1 MNIFKSHLKSNN
13 IEKAIKETDNNG
25 GTVLHYLCD
34 IGDED
39 CILQVMSVVRDM
51 MKPREIKSYINKQ
64 DNNGNTALHV
74 ASKSGNNIIASML
87 EMYGA
92 NPRIENNKHEII
104 SVKLDSESDDHIKCG
119 DEAKMKKLIK
129 RLSKATETDS
139 YSVEN
144 LDDIV
149 LTEEDKGNIVTN
161 FFKNAM
167 KKQVGGDADT
177 DELLDRL
184 SNNLMT
190 GGGRKKKEEKEKE
203 KEKKDTNTK
212 LSASDRNADTKL
224 SASDRNA
231 DTKLSASDIHKQV
244 IDMIR
249 DLGYSDDES
258 KVIKA
263 GLYNYVKTEHP
274 DLGSKARAEKMKDYV
289 TKKHIA
295 SIDIMALKQA
305 IEIHYQNKSKK

>member
-1 MNIFKSHLKSNN
+1 MDIFKSQLESNN
-13 IEKAIKETDNNG
+13 IEKAIKTTDNNG

-39 CILQVMSVVRDM
+39 CILKIMSTVRNM

-64 DNNGNTALHV
+64 DNNGNTALHI
-74 ASKSGNNIIASML
+74 ASKTGNNIIASML

-92 NPRIENNKHEII
+92 DPRIENNRHEII
-104 SVKLDSESDDHIKCG
+104 AVKLDSESDDHIKCG
-119 DEAKMKKLIK
+119 EEAKMKKLIK
-129 RLSKATETDS
+129 RLTKATESDS

-149 LTEEDKGNIVTN
+149 LSSEDKGNIVTN

-167 KKQVGGDADT
+167 KGGGSDT

-184 SNNLMT
+184 ANDLQ
-190 GGGRKKKEEKEKE
+190 GGGRKKKEEVKEE
-203 KEKKDTNTK
+203 KADAK
-212 LSASDRNADTKL
+212 LSASDGNAD
-224 SASDRNA
+224 A
-231 DTKLSASDIHKQV
+231 KLSASDIHQQV
-244 IDMIR
+244 INMIR
-249 DLGYSDDES
+249 DLGYSEDES

-274 DLGSKARAEKMKDYV
+274 DLNSKARAEKMKDYV

-305 IEIHYQNKSKK
+305 IEIHYQNKAKKKK